1 MNYAT
6 IKKFDIANGPGV
18 RVSLFVS
25 GCRHRCKNCFNKE
38 AWDFNYGKPLSDEVI
53 EEILDACRPEHIAG
67 LSLLGGEPFE
77 KENRGKLISLTKKF
91 RAMYPKKDIW
101 CYTGFV
107 LDTEL
112 LKSEDR
118 DVYELLKQID
128 VLIDGRF
135 VEELKSPSLLFRG
148 SSNQRI
154 IDVSETLKKGEI
166 VLLPGKW
173 ERTMGSTDIDEL

>member
-38 AWDFNYGKPLSDEVI
+38 AWDFDYGKEFT
-53 EEILDACRPEHIAG
+53 EETEKEILDAIDHSHIEG

-77 KENRGKLISLTKKF
+77 KENRGRLISLVKKF
-91 RAMYPKKDIW
+91 KERFPQKTIW
-101 CYTGFV
+101 CYTGFL
-107 LDTEL
+107 LDEEL
-112 LKSEDR
+112 IKSGESDTM
-118 DVYELLKQID
+118 ELISHIN
-128 VLIDGRF
+128 VIVDGRF
-135 VEELKSPSLLFRG
+135 VEELKSAALLFRG

-154 IDVSETLKKGEI
+154 INVPETLKKGEV
-166 VLLPGKW
+166 VLLEGKW
-173 ERTMGSTDIDEL
+173 ERKMGSGDIYE